1 MQLFIIEENGDLTEV
16 NNLDF
21 IDEAIYLVDDGR
33 TIYIW
38 VGDEASQKKKI
49 TTADLARRLESDLD
63 EYSKIL
69 IMKQKREY
77 GSFLAMMNN
86 LKKGSLPGVSI
97 ERRPELVLEK
107 PLEAIISE
115 EGTLETNISQN
126 LQKPI
131 IFKESE
137 KETEVKISESEETE
151 EVFGLESQIREGAY
165 YLSLDNYSY
174 DELAWMLAEKILKT
188 HRMPSIEDTK
198 KKAEEVFR
206 SSCTY
211 DELCW
216 LNAEIELLLKE
227 EYLVKERFK
236 FD

>member
-1 MQLFIIEENGDLTEV
+1 MQLFIIEENGDLTKV
-16 NNLDF
+16 NKLDF
-21 IDEAIYLVDDGR
+21 IDEAIYLVDDDE

-38 VGDEASQKKKI
+38 VGNEASQNKKI
-49 TTADLARRLESDLD
+49 ITANIARRLESELD

-69 IMKQKREY
+69 IMKQRREY
-77 GSFLAMMNN
+77 GSFLAMMDN
-86 LKKGSLPGVSI
+86 LKKGILPGVSV
-97 ERRPELVLEK
+97 ERRPELILEK
-107 PLEAIISE
+107 PPESIISKEGSLDTDVSE
-115 EGTLETNISQN
+115 E

-137 KETEVKISESEETE
+137 QKTEMKQSEPEEFGE
-151 EVFGLESQIREGAY
+151 EFGLESQIKEAAY

-174 DELAWMLAEKILKT
+174 DDLCWMLAEKILKT
-188 HRMPSIEDTK
+188 HAMPSIEDTK
-198 KKAEEVFR
+198 IKAEEVFR

-216 LNAEIELLLKE
+216 LNAEIELLLNE

>member
-16 NNLDF
+16 TKLDF
-21 IDEAIYLVDDGR
+21 IDEAIYLVDDDE

-38 VGDEASQKKKI
+38 VGNESSQKKKI
-49 TTADLARRLESDLD
+49 NTANLATRLEGDLD

-77 GSFLAMMNN
+77 GSFLAMMDN
-86 LKKGSLPGVSI
+86 LKKGILPGVSI
-97 ERRPELVLEK
+97 ERRPELVLKK
-107 PLEAIISE
+107 PSESIIFKERS
-115 EGTLETNISQN
+115 LDTNITQE

-131 IFKESE
+131 IFKESGQE
-137 KETEVKISESEETE
+137 PEMELSETE
-151 EVFGLESQIREGAY
+151 ENEEKFGLESQIREAAY

-174 DELAWMLAEKILKT
+174 DDLCWMLAEKILKT

-198 KKAEEVFR
+198 EKAEEVFR

-216 LNAEIELLLKE
+216 LNAEIELLLNQ
-227 EYLVKERFK
+227 EYLVKDRFK

>member
-1 MQLFIIEENGDLTEV
+1 
-16 NNLDF
+16 
-21 IDEAIYLVDDGR
+21 
-33 TIYIW
+33 
-38 VGDEASQKKKI
+38 
-49 TTADLARRLESDLD
+49 LESELD

-77 GSFLAMMNN
+77 GSFLAMMDN
-86 LKKGSLPGVSI
+86 LKKGKLPGVSV

-107 PLEAIISE
+107 PLESIISE
-115 EGTLETNISQN
+115 EGTLETSISQD

-137 KETEVKISESEETE
+137 QKTEIKILESEETE
-151 EVFGLESQIREGAY
+151 ETYGLESQIREAAY

-174 DELAWMLAEKILKT
+174 DDLCWMLAEKILKT
-188 HRMPSIEDTK
+188 YRMPSIEDTK
-198 KKAEEVFR
+198 KKAEEVFK

>member
-1 MQLFIIEENGDLTEV
+1 MQLFIIEENGDLIEV
-16 NNLDF
+16 TKLDF
-21 IDEAIYLVDDGR
+21 IDEAIYLVDDDE

-38 VGDEASQKKKI
+38 VGNEASQNKKI
-49 TTADLARRLESDLD
+49 ITADIARRLESELD

-86 LKKGSLPGVSI
+86 LKKGKLPGVSV

-107 PLEAIISE
+107 PLETVISKE
-115 EGTLETNISQN
+115 ENISQN

-137 KETEVKISESEETE
+137 QELEIEISESEETE
-151 EVFGLESQIREGAY
+151 EVFGLESQIREAAY
-165 YLSLDNYSY
+165 YLSLDCYTY
-174 DELAWMLAEKILKT
+174 DELCWMLAEKILKT
-188 HRMPSIEDTK
+188 YRMPSIEDTK

-236 FD
+236 FN

>member
-16 NNLDF
+16 NKLDF

-33 TIYIW
+33 IIYIW

-49 TTADLARRLESDLD
+49 ITADLARRLESELD

-77 GSFLAMMNN
+77 GSFLAMMDN
-86 LKKGSLPGVSI
+86 LKKGKLPGVSV

-107 PLEAIISE
+107 PLESIISE
-115 EGTLETNISQN
+115 EGTLETSISQD

-137 KETEVKISESEETE
+137 QKTEIKILESEETE
-151 EVFGLESQIREGAY
+151 ETYGLESQIREAAY

-174 DELAWMLAEKILKT
+174 DDLCWMLAEKILKT
-188 HRMPSIEDTK
+188 YRMPSIEDTK
-198 KKAEEVFR
+198 KKAEEVFK

>member
-1 MQLFIIEENGDLTEV
+1 MQLFIIEENGDLSEV
-16 NNLDF
+16 NKLEF
-21 IDEAIYLVDDGR
+21 IDEAIYLVDDD
-33 TIYIW
+33 TTFYIW
-38 VGDEASQKKKI
+38 VGNEASQKKKI
-49 TTADLARRLESDLD
+49 ITANIARRLESELD

-69 IMKQKREY
+69 MMKQRREY
-77 GSFLAMMNN
+77 GSFLAMMDN
-86 LKKGSLPGVSI
+86 LKKGILPGVSV

-107 PLEAIISE
+107 PSESILLKEGALEPSK
-115 EGTLETNISQN
+115 SQD

-131 IFKESE
+131 IFNESE
-137 KETEVKISESEETE
+137 QKPEIKISESGEIDEP
-151 EVFGLESQIREGAY
+151 FGLEPQVREAAY

-174 DELAWMLAEKILKT
+174 DDLCWMLAEKILKT

-216 LNAEIELLLKE
+216 LNAEIELLLNE

>member
-1 MQLFIIEENGDLTEV
+1 M
-16 NNLDF
+16 
-21 IDEAIYLVDDGR
+21 DDDT

-49 TTADLARRLESDLD
+49 ITANIARRLESEID

-69 IMKQKREY
+69 IMKQRREY
-77 GSFLAMMNN
+77 GSFLAMMDN
-86 LKKGSLPGVSI
+86 LKKGDLPGVSV

-107 PLEAIISE
+107 PSE
-115 EGTLETNISQN
+115 SVVSKEGSLDTNITQE

-137 KETEVKISESEETE
+137 QEPEMELSESEEIE
-151 EVFGLESQIREGAY
+151 EEFGLESQIREAAY

-174 DELAWMLAEKILKT
+174 DDLCWMLAEKILKT
-188 HRMPSIEDTK
+188 YRMPSIEDTK

-216 LNAEIELLLKE
+216 LNAEIELLLNQ

>member
-1 MQLFIIEENGDLTEV
+1 MQLFIIEENGDLIEV
-16 NNLDF
+16 NKLDF
-21 IDEAIYLVDDGR
+21 IDEAIYLVDDDD

-38 VGDEASQKKKI
+38 VGNEASQNKKI
-49 TTADLARRLESDLD
+49 ITANIARRLESELD

-69 IMKQKREY
+69 IMKQRREY
-77 GSFLAMMNN
+77 GSFLAMMDN
-86 LKKGSLPGVSI
+86 LKKGILPGVSV

-107 PLEAIISE
+107 PSE
-115 EGTLETNISQN
+115 SVVSKEETLETNISQE
-126 LQKPI
+126 LQKPV
-131 IFKESE
+131 IFKDSE
-137 KETEVKISESEETE
+137 QELKIEVSESEESE
-151 EVFGLESQIREGAY
+151 EVFGLETQIKEAAY

-174 DELAWMLAEKILKT
+174 DDLCWMLAEKILKT
-188 HRMPSIEDTK
+188 HAMPSIEDTK
-198 KKAEEVFR
+198 IKAEEVFR

>member
-16 NNLDF
+16 TKLDF

-38 VGDEASQKKKI
+38 VGDESSQKKKI
-49 TTADLARRLESDLD
+49 ITANIARRLEGDLD

-69 IMKQKREY
+69 IMKQRREY
-77 GSFLAMMNN
+77 GSFLAMMEH
-86 LKKGSLPGVSI
+86 LKKGDLPGVSV

-107 PLEAIISE
+107 PSESIIFK
-115 EGTLETNISQN
+115 EGSLDTNITQE

-137 KETEVKISESEETE
+137 QEPEMELSEPEESE
-151 EVFGLESQIREGAY
+151 EVFGLESQIREAAY

-174 DELAWMLAEKILKT
+174 DDLCWMLAEKILKT

-198 KKAEEVFR
+198 EKAEEVFR

-216 LNAEIELLLKE
+216 LNAEIELLLNQ

>member
-16 NNLDF
+16 TKLDF
-21 IDEAIYLVDDGR
+21 IDEAIYLVDDDE
-33 TIYIW
+33 TFYIW
-38 VGDEASQKKKI
+38 VGNEASQKKKI
-49 TTADLARRLESDLD
+49 ITADIARRMESDLD

-77 GSFLAMMNN
+77 GSFLAMMDN
-86 LKKGSLPGVSI
+86 LKKGILPGVSI
-97 ERRPELVLEK
+97 ERRPELVLKK
-107 PLEAIISE
+107 PSE
-115 EGTLETNISQN
+115 SIGFKEGNLDTNISHD

-137 KETEVKISESEETE
+137 QETEMEISESEETE
-151 EVFGLESQIREGAY
+151 EGFGLESQIREAAF

-174 DELAWMLAEKILKT
+174 DDLCWMLAEKILKT
-188 HRMPSIEDTK
+188 YRMPSIEDTK

-216 LNAEIELLLKE
+216 LNAEIELLLNK
-227 EYLVKERFK
+227 EYLVKESFK

>member
-1 MQLFIIEENGDLTEV
+1 MQLFIIEENGDLIEV
-16 NNLDF
+16 NKLEF

-38 VGDEASQKKKI
+38 VGNEASQKKKVI
-49 TTADLARRLESDLD
+49 TADIARRLESELD

-69 IMKQKREY
+69 IMKQRREY
-77 GSFLAMMNN
+77 GSFLAMMDN
-86 LKKGSLPGVSI
+86 LKKGILPGVSV
-97 ERRPELVLEK
+97 ERRPELLLEK
-107 PLEAIISE
+107 PLESVVSK
-115 EGTLETNISQN
+115 EGTLEKNISQE

-137 KETEVKISESEETE
+137 QEPEMELSEPEEIE
-151 EVFGLESQIREGAY
+151 EEFGLESQIKEAAY

-174 DELAWMLAEKILKT
+174 DDLCWMLAEKILKT

-198 KKAEEVFR
+198 KKAEQVFR

-216 LNAEIELLLKE
+216 LNAEIELLLSE

>member
-1 MQLFIIEENGDLTEV
+1 MQLFIIEENGDLIEV
-16 NNLDF
+16 NKLDF
-21 IDEAIYLVDDGR
+21 IDEAIYLVDDDE

-38 VGDEASQKKKI
+38 VGNEASQNKKI
-49 TTADLARRLESDLD
+49 ITANIARRLESELD

-69 IMKQKREY
+69 IMKQRREY
-77 GSFLAMMNN
+77 GSFLAMMDN
-86 LKKGSLPGVSI
+86 LKKGILPGVSV
-97 ERRPELVLEK
+97 ERRPELILEK
-107 PLEAIISE
+107 PPESIISKEGSLDTNVSE
-115 EGTLETNISQN
+115 E
-126 LQKPI
+126 LQKPV
-131 IFKESE
+131 IFKDSE
-137 KETEVKISESEETE
+137 QELKIEVSESEESE
-151 EVFGLESQIREGAY
+151 EVFGLETQIREAAY

-174 DELAWMLAEKILKT
+174 DDLCWMLAEKILKT

-198 KKAEEVFR
+198 KKAKEVFR

>member
-1 MQLFIIEENGDLTEV
+1 MQLFNIEENGDLTEV
-16 NNLDF
+16 SKLDF
-21 IDEAIYLVDDGR
+21 VDEAIYLVDDVK

-38 VGDEASQKKKI
+38 VGNESSQKKKI
-49 TTADLARRLESDLD
+49 KTADIARRLEGELD

-77 GSFLAMMNN
+77 GSFLAMMDN
-86 LKKGSLPGVSI
+86 LRKGILPGVSI

-107 PLEAIISE
+107 PLESTFSKE
-115 EGTLETNISQN
+115 EDISQD
-126 LQKPI
+126 LQEPI
-131 IFKESE
+131 IFKE
-137 KETEVKISESEETE
+137 TEQELEIEISKSEETE
-151 EVFGLESQIREGAY
+151 EEFGLESQIREAAY

-174 DELAWMLAEKILKT
+174 DDLCWMLAEKILKT
-188 HRMPSIEDTK
+188 HRMPSIEDIK
-198 KKAEEVFR
+198 IKAEEVFR

-216 LNAEIELLLKE
+216 LNAEIELLLNK

>member
-1 MQLFIIEENGDLTEV
+1 MQLFIIEENGDLIEV
-16 NNLDF
+16 NKLDF
-21 IDEAIYLVDDGR
+21 IDEAIYLVDDDD

-38 VGDEASQKKKI
+38 VGNEASQNKKI
-49 TTADLARRLESDLD
+49 ITANIARRLESELD

-86 LKKGSLPGVSI
+86 LKKGILPGVSV

-107 PLEAIISE
+107 PSE
-115 EGTLETNISQN
+115 SVVSKEGTLETNISQE

-137 KETEVKISESEETE
+137 QEPEMELSEPEEIE
-151 EVFGLESQIREGAY
+151 EEIGLESQIRESAY

-174 DELAWMLAEKILKT
+174 DDLCWMLAEKILKT

-198 KKAEEVFR
+198 KKAEEVFK

-227 EYLVKERFK
+227 EYLVKERFQ

>member
-1 MQLFIIEENGDLTEV
+1 MQLFIIEDNGDLTEV
-16 NNLDF
+16 NKLDF
-21 IDEAIYLVDDGR
+21 VDDAIYLVDD
-33 TIYIW
+33 IKNLYIW
-38 VGDEASQKKKI
+38 VGNEASQKKKI
-49 TTADLARRLESDLD
+49 KTAELARRMEGELD

-77 GSFLAMMNN
+77 GSFLAMMDN
-86 LKKGSLPGVSI
+86 LRKGKLPGVSVA
-97 ERRPELVLEK
+97 RRPELILQN
-107 PLEAIISE
+107 PLES
-115 EGTLETNISQN
+115 NISGEEESFDD

-131 IFKESE
+131 IFKEIERESK
-137 KETEVKISESEETE
+137 KEITESVEPEEE
-151 EVFGLESQIREGAY
+151 IGLETQIREAAY

-174 DELAWMLAEKILKT
+174 DDLCWMLAEKILKT
-188 HRMPSIEDTK
+188 HRMPSIEDIK

-216 LNAEIELLLKE
+216 LNAEIELLLKQ